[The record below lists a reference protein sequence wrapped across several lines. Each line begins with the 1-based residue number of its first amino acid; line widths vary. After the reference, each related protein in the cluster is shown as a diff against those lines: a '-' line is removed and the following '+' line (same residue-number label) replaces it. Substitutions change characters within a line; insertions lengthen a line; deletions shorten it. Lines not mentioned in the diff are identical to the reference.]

1 LAIPESNGSSM
12 WMESFVLGKWTN
24 IRQQVSAFI
33 PFKDCLDCRIG
44 SVSGQSLVACDLTV
58 NKTCTWF

>member
-1 LAIPESNGSSM
+1 
-12 WMESFVLGKWTN
+12 MESFVLGKWTN

-33 PFKDCLDCRIG
+33 PFKDYLDCRIG